1 MIWACDAEGRATYL
15 SPEWLGLTGQTRA
28 NAENWGWLEA
38 VHEDDQEVVR
48 AIVLEALGV
57 AADFTVT
64 FRVRRST
71 GEFVWVVGGAMPSFS
86 PQDGNF
92 LGFLG
97 SVSEAP
103 KLASKK
109 AAGQVG
115 YYHPL
120 PPTPLTQ
127 PHTALDLITDHLLM
141 ARSLAADAG
150 EDMLRSIIDMSLLET
165 GQRLAKSQRDER
177 CALN

>member
-64 FRVRRST
+64 FRV
-71 GEFVWVVGGAMPSFS
+71 
-86 PQDGNF
+86 
-92 LGFLG
+92 
-97 SVSEAP
+97 
-103 KLASKK
+103 
-109 AAGQVG
+109 
-115 YYHPL
+115 
-120 PPTPLTQ
+120 
-127 PHTALDLITDHLLM
+127 
-141 ARSLAADAG
+141 
-150 EDMLRSIIDMSLLET
+150 
-165 GQRLAKSQRDER
+165 
-177 CALN
+177 